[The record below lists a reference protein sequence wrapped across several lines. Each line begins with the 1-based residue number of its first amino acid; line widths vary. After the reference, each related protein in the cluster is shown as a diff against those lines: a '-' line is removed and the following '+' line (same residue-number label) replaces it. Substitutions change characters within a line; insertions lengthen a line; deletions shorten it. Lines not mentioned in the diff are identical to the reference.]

1 MEVDDVIAVPF
12 LQNTSSDANGKNEGL
27 EALRP
32 HRPRHYVLTEP
43 AVHFVPQ
50 FLELASVI

>member
-1 MEVDDVIAVPF
+1 